1 MAKKRVVASFSF
13 LVLNVRLSWNELYP
27 YHMAMWKIF
36 LKKLSK
42 TLKRF
47 STIQTYLKFQRVSDM
62 LPALGFI
69 MLKLQEFSKHHRP
82 PSWQRIHS
90 LALCGVPYTIF
101 ELPVYFWTHYW
112 LPEFFKAP
120 QQDVSRGL
128 WHILYLSCKTS
139 LETIPDFPLDP
150 RTFAVI
156 FSHKYIFLT
165 ITKKKKIHGIWSR
178 CVKLLIW
185 KSSILGATCFSGIRN
200 GLEIERPLFQ
210 SWFCPGW
217 LYELGQVT
225 ELLQVSDLIYNVWFT
240 I

>member
-1 MAKKRVVASFSF
+1 MDDDLVIASKICQVGILMAKKKKIVVASFNF
-13 LVLNVRLSWNELYP
+13 LVLSVRLSWNELYP

-47 STIQTYLKFQRVSDM
+47 STILTYLKFQRVSDM

-82 PSWQRIHS
+82 HSWQRIHS
-90 LALCGVPYTIF
+90 FALCGVPYTIF

-120 QQDVSRGL
+120 QQNVSRGL

-139 LETIPDFPLDP
+139 WETI
-150 RTFAVI
+150 TFHWIPEHLQLFSHINI
-156 FSHKYIFLT
+156 FS
-165 ITKKKKIHGIWSR
+165 
-178 CVKLLIW
+178 
-185 KSSILGATCFSGIRN
+185 
-200 GLEIERPLFQ
+200 
-210 SWFCPGW
+210 
-217 LYELGQVT
+217 
-225 ELLQVSDLIYNVWFT
+225 
-240 I
+240 